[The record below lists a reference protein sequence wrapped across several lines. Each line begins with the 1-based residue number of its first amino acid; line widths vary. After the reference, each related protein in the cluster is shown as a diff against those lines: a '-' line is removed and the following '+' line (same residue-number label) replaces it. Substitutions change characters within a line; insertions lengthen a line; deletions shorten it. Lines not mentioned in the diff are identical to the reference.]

1 MIPQAEKELEQKK
14 EARRNI
20 EKQVREIKDGK
31 GNASSQI
38 EAIQREIE
46 QANNKREIIKNK
58 QTGNAFQIQQIDKE
72 MRNTEEAM
80 KRKKENQSN
89 IEKDR

>member
-20 EKQVREIKDGK
+20 EKQVREIKEGK
-31 GNASSQI
+31 GNASSQS

-46 QANNKREIIKNK
+46 QASNKREIIKNK
-58 QTGNAFQIQQIDKE
+58 QTGNAFQMQQIDKE
-72 MRNTEEAM
+72 MKNTEEAM